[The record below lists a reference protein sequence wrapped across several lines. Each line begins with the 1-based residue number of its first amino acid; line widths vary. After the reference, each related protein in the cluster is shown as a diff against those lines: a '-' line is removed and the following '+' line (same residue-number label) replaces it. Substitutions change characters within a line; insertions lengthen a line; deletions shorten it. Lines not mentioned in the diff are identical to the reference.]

1 MVNIKINGKEITV
14 TEGTT
19 ILEAARRANIFIPS
33 LCDEDKTSLFKTSVF
48 GGCRVCLVEI
58 EGNPRLVA
66 SCYTQVAE
74 NMSVKTD
81 SERAKRI
88 QRDMIELLLS
98 DHPNDCLTCEK
109 NGCCRLQELAYIY
122 GIKENRFTGARR
134 REKTEDIN
142 PFIVRE
148 FDKCI
153 QCGRCVRACDEIR
166 GVNAYCFT
174 GRGFNTK
181 VTTLFDSVLNCEFCG
196 NCVDVCPTGSLT
208 EKMSSGYG
216 RIWDAKK
223 VETICG
229 YCGVGCGIT
238 LHVRDN
244 KVLKVSPSLE
254 NPSNYGTLCVKG
266 KFGLDFI
273 NHPDRLTVPSLKK
286 EKRIT
291 TPLLKKNGSFVEVGW
306 EEALDFV
313 AMRLKEI
320 KEEFGPDSIGGL
332 SSAKCTNEEN
342 YLFQK
347 FMRAVI
353 GTNNVDHCA
362 RLCHSPSTIG
372 LGMSLGTGAMTNSTD
387 DFLMSDAIFVIG
399 SNTIEAHP
407 VAALKLKK
415 AVREKGAKLIVAD
428 PRKIELVKFATVWL
442 PLRPG
447 TNSALLNG
455 LAHVMLNEG
464 LINSEFIEAK
474 TENYDAFKAAIGRYT
489 PELVEKLT
497 GVSKDR
503 IIKAARIYGSAKR
516 GSIFYGMGIT
526 QHTTGTE
533 TVLALANLALMT
545 GHIGKEGTGVNP
557 LRGQNN
563 VQGACDMGALPNV
576 YPGYQKVDDPAA
588 RKKFEAAW
596 SVSLNVKPGL
606 FSTEMVNS
614 VLDPDEKKHIRAMYI
629 MGENPLISDPDY
641 NHTKKA
647 LEKLDLLIVQDIF
660 YSDTAEMAHVVLPGV
675 SFAEKNGTYIN
686 TDRRVQRLRQAIT
699 PLGES
704 REDLDIIKML
714 SQKIGYK
721 MNNGSQEAVWDE
733 IRSLWP
739 AVTGITYSRI
749 EKLGIQWPCP
759 TTDHPGTKFLYKDGF
774 PRGRAKFHAVEF
786 MPSAE
791 LPDDKY
797 PFILTTG
804 RLLFHFHTGTMTRRS
819 KGISE
824 AVPEGNIEVNPTDA
838 GELGIADMQL
848 VKVVSRRGEIKIK
861 AKVTD
866 RVQKGVVFIPFHF
879 AEAAANML
887 TNNVLDPYAKM
898 AELKSCA
905 VKIETNL

>member
-14 TEGTT
+14 PEGTT
-19 ILEAARRANIFIPS
+19 ILEAARRSNIFIPS

-74 NMSVKTD
+74 DMSVKTD

-109 NGCCRLQELAYIY
+109 NGACRLQELAYIY
-122 GIKENRFTGARR
+122 GIKENRFAGARR

-153 QCGRCVRACDEIR
+153 QCGRCIRICDEVR
-166 GVNAYCFT
+166 GVNAYCFA

-181 VTTLFDSVLNCEFCG
+181 VTTVFDSVLDCEFCG

-208 EKMSSGYG
+208 EKMSRGHG

-223 VETICG
+223 VDTICG

-238 LHVRDN
+238 IHVRDN
-244 KVLKVSPSLE
+244 KVLKVVPSRD
-254 NPSNYGTLCVKG
+254 NPSNDGTLCVKG

-273 NHPDRLTVPSLKK
+273 NHPDRLTMPSMKK
-286 EKRIT
+286 DSRIT
-291 TPLLKKNGSFVEVGW
+291 APLIKRDGAFVEVGW
-306 EEALDFV
+306 DEALDFV
-313 AMRLKEI
+313 VGRLKEI
-320 KEEFGPDSIGGL
+320 KEKHGPDSIGGL
-332 SSAKCTNEEN
+332 ASAKCTNEEN

-347 FMRAVI
+347 FMRGVI

-372 LGMSLGTGAMTNSTD
+372 LGMALGRGAMTNSTD
-387 DFLMSDAIFVIG
+387 DFLLSDAIFVIG
-399 SNTIEAHP
+399 SNTTEAHP

-428 PRKIELVKFATVWL
+428 PRRIDLVRFATIWL

-447 TNSALLNG
+447 TNNALLNG
-455 LAHVMLNEG
+455 LAYVILKEG
-464 LINSEFIEAK
+464 LADNEFIENK
-474 TENYDAFKAAIGRYT
+474 TENFDAFKAAISRYT
-489 PELVEKLT
+489 PELVEKIT
-497 GVSKDR
+497 GVPKER
-503 IIKAARIYGSAKR
+503 IIEAARIYGRAKR

-526 QHTTGTE
+526 QHSTGTE
-533 TVLALANLALMT
+533 TVLALANMALMT
-545 GHIGKEGTGVNP
+545 GHIGREGTGVNP

-576 YPGYQKVDDPAA
+576 FPGYQRVDDPAV
-588 RKKFEAAW
+588 RKKFGDAW
-596 SVSLNVKPGL
+596 SVSLSEKAGITA
-606 FSTEMVNS
+606 TEMVNS
-614 VLDPDEKKHIRAMYI
+614 VLEGDENKKIRAMYI

-647 LEKLDLLIVQDIF
+647 LSKLELLVVQDIF
-660 YSDTAEMAHVVLPGV
+660 YSDTAEMADVVLPGV

-686 TDRRVQRLRQAIT
+686 TDRRVQRIRQAIS

-704 REDLDIIKML
+704 REDLKILTML
-714 SQKIGYK
+714 SDRMGYK
-721 MNNGSQEAVWDE
+721 MGYNSPEEVWDE

-739 AVTGITYSRI
+739 AVYGITYERI
-749 EKLGIQWPCP
+749 ERVGIQWPCQ
-759 TTDHPGTKFLYKDGF
+759 TLDHPGTKFLYKDGF
-774 PRGRAKFHAVEF
+774 PRGRAKFHPVEF

-797 PFILTTG
+797 PFVLTTG
-804 RLLFHFHTGTMTRRS
+804 RMLFHFHTGTMTRRS

-824 AVPEGNIEVNPTDA
+824 AAPEGHVQINPADA
-838 GELGIADMQL
+838 GELGIADLQE
-848 VKVVSRRGEIKIK
+848 VKVISRRGEIKIK
-861 AKVTD
+861 ASVTEI
-866 RVQKGVVFIPFHF
+866 VQKGVVFIPFHF
-879 AEAAANML
+879 AEAAANVL

-905 VKIETNL
+905 VRIEVN